1 VKRDEAI
8 WPRRWQR
15 SAFLALP
22 PKLLNKVIQERL
34 KKEVMETADQISQ
47 KLEFRERR

>member
-8 WPRRWQR
+8 WPRRRQR

-22 PKLLNKVIQERL
+22 PKLLNKVIQEIL
-34 KKEVMETADQISQ
+34 KKEVMETVYLISPR
-47 KLEFRERR
+47 LGYRERR